1 MLLFRRSLLFCG
13 LVALAACGGING
25 ASTAPSLPTAQTPAT
40 GSTID
45 AILDSAPEVSGA
57 RFAMHKIVVA
67 GKRKLPGFL
76 INFVANG
83 PSQGGVPCASCV
95 NGASTTNNLG
105 LTGPSSYV
113 LKNFYWEYQISFSD
127 LTYVGK
133 CKLAWGITAGK
144 TVLDKFSTTATIKS
158 AGGWYIYFFSRP
170 RVKYSGPALLIGKVT
185 CGKSAQTLQAPLEF
199 Q

>member
-1 MLLFRRSLLFCG
+1 MLLFRRSLIVCG
-13 LVALAACGGING
+13 LVALAGCGGISG
-25 ASTAPSLPTAQTPAT
+25 ASTPSSLPDAQTASG
-40 GSTID
+40 GSSID

-57 RFAMHKIVVA
+57 RFAMHKIQVSA
-67 GKRKLPGFL
+67 KRKLPGFL
-76 INFVANG
+76 INFVADG

-95 NGASTTNNLG
+95 NGASTSNTLG

-113 LKNFYWEYQISFSD
+113 LKNFYWDYQISFSD
-127 LTYVGK
+127 LTYVGE

-144 TVLDKFSTTATIKS
+144 TVLDKFSTTASIKS
-158 AGGWYIYFFSRP
+158 AGGWYIYYFSRP